1 MTLTANDTIFLPD
14 WRNRY
19 PFEAIRMGQHMA
31 IDPAHCCC
39 SIPELGFRIRKRGKE
54 IGKLFVLRA
63 HKKTGLIYV
72 RRIA

>member
-1 MTLTANDTIFLPD
+1 MTLAVNDTIFLPA
-14 WRNRY
+14 WRNCY
-19 PFEAIRMGQHMA
+19 PFEDLRMGQHIA

-39 SIPELGFRIRKRGKE
+39 DIQKLRSRIRKRGKE

-63 HKKTGLIYV
+63 NKKTGLIYV